1 MNKIHRLLECVL
13 TAGLLLATVLSPSP
27 MAKAEL
33 SPHSAGASGS
43 RGNEIVLPD
52 DRLVVGTVEEVK
64 DGQVKV
70 NTGQLMPRYL
80 PLREA
85 TDNKMRPLIRGD
97 LVEIWVNAQDL
108 VVDYHPV
115 DELGW
120 HRIIR
125 GSLVQSLPVDQE
137 WAVIKADRGKEE
149 AYAVRP
155 LARSKVAAMPIG
167 SSALFL
173 VDKANKIVDA
183 TFGDD
188 KALRQAI
195 EEWQGV
201 PRLGPHD

>member
-1 MNKIHRLLECVL
+1 
-13 TAGLLLATVLSPSP
+13 
-27 MAKAEL
+27 
-33 SPHSAGASGS
+33 
-43 RGNEIVLPD
+43 
-52 DRLVVGTVEEVK
+52 
-64 DGQVKV
+64 
-70 NTGQLMPRYL
+70 
-80 PLREA
+80 
-85 TDNKMRPLIRGD
+85 
-97 LVEIWVNAQDL
+97 VEIWVNAQDL
-108 VVDYHPV
+108 VVDYHPI

-137 WAVIKADRGKEE
+137 WAVIKGDRGKEE

-155 LARSKVAAMPIG
+155 LARSKVVAMPIG

-173 VDKANKIVDA
+173 VDKSNKIVDA

-188 KALRQAI
+188 KALRQAV

>member
-1 MNKIHRLLECVL
+1 MNKINRLLECVL
-13 TAGLLLATVLSPSP
+13 TAGLLLPTVSSLSPT
-27 MAKAEL
+27 AKAEL

-70 NTGQLMPRYL
+70 NTGHLMPRYL

-137 WAVIKADRGKEE
+137 WAVIKGDRGKEE

-195 EEWQGV
+195 EGWQGV
-201 PRLGPHD
+201 PRSGRHD

>member
-1 MNKIHRLLECVL
+1 MFSRRGCYLLPCRHCL
-13 TAGLLLATVLSPSP
+13 PT
-27 MAKAEL
+27 AKAEL
-33 SPHSAGASGS
+33 SPHSAGESGS
-43 RGNEIVLPD
+43 QGNEIVLPD
-52 DRLVVGTVEEVK
+52 DRLVVGTVEKVK

-80 PLREA
+80 LLHEA
-85 TDNKMRPLIRGD
+85 IDDKMRPLIRGD

-108 VVDYHPV
+108 VVDYHPI

-120 HRIIR
+120 HRILR

-137 WAVIKADRGKEE
+137 CVVIKGDRGKEE

-167 SSALFL
+167 SCALFL

-195 EEWQGV
+195 EEWRGLQPV
-201 PRLGPHD
+201 APKR